1 MTEPRK
7 PRPDSDRSPES
18 PPVELL
24 TTFPSEP
31 RATKPVKEGRL
42 PPLTSVRGK
51 VLLLVASVTVLFML
65 GLGAWLAVDIWR
77 GERMERDEVVETK
90 AHFKQL
96 DELYSSTM
104 DALVRDYTFWDE
116 MVTAVARRDRR
127 WAATHV
133 PEALDIYQVS
143 AAWMYNI
150 DADLVY
156 GADRHLGGRLARFTF
171 PSQVIRAK
179 LTRERFC
186 QFAYETPAGIILVRG
201 ATIHASADA
210 ARKGKVHGYFFAA
223 RLIDD
228 AYLDRLEEVTKY
240 GISLVA
246 RGAESPK
253 LSPSMAKHTIAS
265 EIPILGWDG
274 IPLGRFRVQRES
286 AALKTLQS
294 ASVGMFQILVAFA
307 FSMASF
313 LAYFMYRW
321 VAAPLRAVT
330 AAIRSESPEPIA
342 GMLDEQ
348 TEFGELAR
356 VVDRFFEQRGRLTHE
371 MRERKRAEEEL
382 WEYAHGLEETR
393 RELEVKTVELA
404 RARDGAVSSTA
415 AKSDFLAHM
424 SHELRT
430 PMNGV
435 MGTLELLQ
443 DTHLDEEQLEYVVTA
458 RRSADTLI
466 SILNDVLD
474 FSKIEAGKLQIEKVE
489 MALREALDEAVD
501 LLAPRAK
508 QKGVELIVQYS
519 PDLPTTILG
528 DALRIRQIVMNLLSN
543 AIKFTSRGHVM
554 LRAEIKRRSQTE
566 VTIIL
571 KVEDTGIGIPPERL
585 SAIFQ
590 SYDQADASTAR
601 RFGGTGLGLSI
612 CKRLAELMG
621 GDIGATSE
629 VGKGS
634 CFSVSF
640 PAIAPLQATDADVT
654 GDPALEDMLVLIA
667 HENQTS
673 RRVILEM
680 LTGWSMCPSSAA
692 NLEDALKSLERSS
705 AAGRPFEVALID
717 EHLIRTDHGE
727 RFLSAIRLDSA
738 HRKTT
743 FVLLTATARS
753 GEIERWCSQGF
764 AVHLARPIRPHSLL
778 RLLGQIRAGEVVTRI
793 AEAEKASRQVQ
804 VIGMGPASDDINLN
818 LESSSPLITPAVPEE
833 PERSEAR
840 ETADASPKSGGPA
853 APALDPAVAP
863 RVMVA
868 EDNSVNQVLAR
879 MLLERMGCLVTLV
892 ENGQAALDARPNA
905 GYDMIL
911 MDCQMPIMDG
921 YEATAAIRKW
931 EAENNSTRMPIVAMT
946 AHAMPGDREK
956 CEASG
961 MDDYLTKPILAPSLR
976 EAVAKWTG
984 KPVQDAPRKRR
995 ARPGV

>member
-1 MTEPRK
+1 M
-7 PRPDSDRSPES
+7 PRPTSDAPPDS

-24 TTFPSEP
+24 TTFPTEP
-31 RATKPVKEGRL
+31 RSPHLEQEARL
-42 PPLTSVRGK
+42 TLLTSVRGK
-51 VLLLVASVTVLFML
+51 VLLLVAMVTVLFML
-65 GLGAWLAVDIWR
+65 GLGARVAVDTWR
-77 GERMERDEVVETK
+77 GDRMKQLEVAETQS
-90 AHFKQL
+90 HFKQL
-96 DELYSSTM
+96 EELYASTM
-104 DALVRDYTFWDE
+104 VALVRDYSFWDE
-116 MVTAVARRDRR
+116 MVAAVEKRDRQ
-127 WAATHV
+127 WAAKYV
-133 PEALDIYQVS
+133 PEALGTYEVS
-143 AAWMYNI
+143 AAWIYNV

-156 GADRHLGGRLARFTF
+156 GADRQLGGKLARFTF

-179 LTRERFC
+179 LTKDRFC
-186 QFAYETPAGIILVRG
+186 QFAYETPLGVILVRG
-201 ATIHASADA
+201 ATIHSSTDA
-210 ARKGKVHGYFFAA
+210 GRTGKVHGYFLVA

-228 AYLDRLEEVTKY
+228 AYVVRLKEMTRHAVTF
-240 GISLVA
+240 VA
-246 RGAESPK
+246 RNSQPSTP
-253 LSPSMAKHTIAS
+253 SPSLPEITIVS
-265 EIPILGWDG
+265 DTPVLGWDG
-274 IPLGRFRVQRES
+274 TSLGRFRVQHES
-286 AALKTLQS
+286 ASLRTLHR
-294 ASVGMFQILVAFA
+294 ASLGIFQVLVVFA
-307 FSMASF
+307 VSIAS
-313 LAYFMYRW
+313 LLGYFMFRW
-321 VAAPLRAVT
+321 FAAPLRAVT
-330 AAIRSESPEPIA
+330 AAIRGESPEPVV
-342 GMLDEQ
+342 GLLEER

-356 VVDRFFEQRGRLTHE
+356 VVVRFFEQRGRLTHE

-393 RELEVKTVELA
+393 RELEVKTLELA

-458 RRSADTLI
+458 RRSADTLV

-474 FSKIEAGKLQIEKVE
+474 FSKIEAGKLQMEKVE
-489 MALREALDEAVD
+489 MALRAALDEAVD
-501 LLAPRAK
+501 LLAPRAR

-519 PDLPTTILG
+519 PDLPTTIVG

-543 AIKFTSRGHVM
+543 AIKFTTRGHVM

-571 KVEDTGIGIPPERL
+571 KVEDTGIGIPPDRL

-612 CKRLAELMG
+612 CKRLSELMG
-621 GDIGATSE
+621 GEIGATSE
-629 VGKGS
+629 PGKGS
-634 CFSVSF
+634 CFTVSF
-640 PAIAPLQATDADVT
+640 PADAPIQIVDADVT

-667 HENQTS
+667 DENQTS

-680 LTGWSMCPSSAA
+680 VTGWSMCPSSAP

-743 FVLLTATARS
+743 FVLLTTTARS

-778 RLLGQIRAGEVVTRI
+778 RLLGQIRAGEVVARI
-793 AEAEKASRQVQ
+793 AEAEQASRQVQ
-804 VIGMGPASDDINLN
+804 VIGMGPASDDINLS
-818 LESSSPLITPAVPEE
+818 LESSSPAISPQAPEPVEASPAVGEPATPAVE
-833 PERSEAR
+833 PAV
-840 ETADASPKSGGPA
+840 
-853 APALDPAVAP
+853 DPAVAP

-879 MLLERMGCLVTLV
+879 MLLERMGCVVILV

-905 GYDMIL
+905 NYDMIL

-921 YEATAAIRKW
+921 YEATEAIRKW

-984 KPVQDAPRKRR
+984 KSVQDAPRKRR
-995 ARPGV
+995 VRPGV